1 MSSCTVL
8 SCRPATRSAGPDRS
22 RSHHGLWSRRELHAA
37 PAHPPA
43 AGTRNPRRRCG
54 LPRPPAGPPGLHP
67 AAAPTARA
75 AGEPRPCPREPLPAS
90 PTAPAPRHGCFWL
103 PAPQRR
109 PSPPRL
115 LVPQDPL
122 YGSWQRGVDWFAAA
136 IGMPAEKRYNS
147 VLFGGRVPSWAGA
160 SPRLSSH
167 LLALG
172 HGPPPLP
179 AERPLPLGPPGPS
192 GDRELCLLQV

>member
-1 MSSCTVL
+1 MPSCTVP

-43 AGTRNPRRRCG
+43 AGTRNPRGRCG
-54 LPRPPAGPPGLHP
+54 LPRPLAGPPGLHP
-67 AAAPTARA
+67 AAAPTSRA
-75 AGEPRPCPREPLPAS
+75 AGEPRPCPREPLLAS
-90 PTAPAPRHGCFWL
+90 PTAPAPRHGCSWL

-109 PSPPRL
+109 PSSPRL
-115 LVPQDPL
+115 LVPRTPSTAP
-122 YGSWQRGVDWFAAA
+122 GSAGWTGLQQPSGCQRRRGTTASCSEV
-136 IGMPAEKRYNS
+136 GSR
-147 VLFGGRVPSWAGA
+147 AG
-160 SPRLSSH
+160 PGPPPHLGSH

-179 AERPLPLGPPGPS
+179 AERPLPLGPP
-192 GDRELCLLQV
+192 RAEW